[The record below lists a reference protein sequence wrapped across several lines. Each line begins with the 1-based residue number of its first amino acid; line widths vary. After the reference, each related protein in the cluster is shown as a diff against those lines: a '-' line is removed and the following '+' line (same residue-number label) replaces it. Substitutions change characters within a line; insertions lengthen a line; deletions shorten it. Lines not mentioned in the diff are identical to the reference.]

1 MTTLNGREQSAGTR
15 RFLDRGTPPHIATLV
30 LAAGL
35 AAMSMNIFLPSL
47 AAMADHFGTS
57 YAVMQFAVSGYL
69 AGTAAIQI
77 AIGPLSDI
85 FGRRPVMIGG
95 IVLLLLGTLICAFAP
110 NIAVFMAGRMIQT
123 GVVAGIVLSRA
134 IVRDMVPMDEAASMI
149 GYVTMGMSVVPMIAP
164 TLGGLLNDLFG
175 WQASFFALLISGLL
189 VLALVWRDLGETNTA
204 QSASFGAQFR
214 SWPQLLTSRRFWGYT
229 LTATFS
235 SGVFFSF
242 LGGAPFVGTVLFQLS
257 PAALGLYFFGM
268 AAGYMLGN
276 YLSGRYARRF
286 GIGPMMVSGNIVNVI
301 GLALAFLL
309 SVLDAAHPL
318 AFFGPL
324 SLIGVGNG
332 LTLPSANAGMVSVRP
347 HLAGSASGLGGAIML
362 GGGAALSVVAGAVL
376 HADGGT
382 LPLLV
387 VMTVTA
393 LLALLA
399 TEYVRL
405 IDRREG
411 ELAQENLR

>member
-1 MTTLNGREQSAGTR
+1 MNRV
-15 RFLDRGTPPHIATLV
+15 RFLDRATPPHIATLV
-30 LAAGL
+30 LAAGI

-47 AAMADHFGTS
+47 ATMADYFDTS

-69 AGTAAIQI
+69 AGTAIIQI
-77 AIGPLSDI
+77 AIGPLSDL

-95 IVLLLLGTLICAFAP
+95 IVLLLVGTLVCAWAP
-110 NIAVFMAGRMIQT
+110 NVLVFMIGRMLQT

-149 GYVTMGMSVVPMIAP
+149 GYVTMGMSLVPMVAP
-164 TLGGLLNDLFG
+164 TLGGVLDGMFG
-175 WQASFFALLISGLL
+175 WQASFIALFVAGIA
-189 VLALVWRDLGETNTA
+189 VLALVWQDLGETNRA
-204 QSASFGAQFR
+204 QATSFGEQFR
-214 SWPQLLTSRRFWGYT
+214 SWPQLLRSRRFWGYT
-229 LTATFS
+229 LTAAFS

-242 LGGAPFVGTVLFQLS
+242 LGGAPFVGSVIFKLS
-257 PAALGLYFFGM
+257 PSTLGLYFFSM

-276 YLSGRYARRF
+276 YLSGRYARHF
-286 GIGPMMVSGNIVNVI
+286 GIGPMMLSGNLVNVVGI
-301 GLALAFLL
+301 GAAILLAAMD
-309 SVLDAAHPL
+309 VGHPL

-347 HLAGSASGLGGAIML
+347 HLAGSASGLGGSITL

-376 HADGGT
+376 TPQTGT
-382 LPLLV
+382 IPLLAVMAVTV
-387 VMTVTA
+387 VIAVA
-393 LLALLA
+393 A
-399 TEYVRL
+399 TEYVRW

-411 ELAQENLR
+411 ELEGGPSDG

>member
-1 MTTLNGREQSAGTR
+1 MLNATQTSTGRT
-15 RFLDRGTPPHIATLV
+15 RFLNRSTPPHIATLV

-47 AAMADHFGTS
+47 AAMADHFDTS
-57 YAVMQFAVSGYL
+57 YAVMQLAVSGYL

-77 AIGPLSDI
+77 AIGPLSDR

-95 IVLLLLGTLICAFAP
+95 IALLLLGTVICMLAP
-110 NIAVFMAGRMIQT
+110 NIAVFMTGRIIQT

-134 IVRDMVPMDEAASMI
+134 IVRDMVPMEEAASMI

-164 TLGGLLNDLFG
+164 SLGGVLNDLFG
-175 WQASFFALLISGLL
+175 WQASFVALLLSGLL
-189 VLALVWRDLGETNTA
+189 VLLLVWRDLGETNTA
-204 QSASFGAQFR
+204 QSASFGEQFR
-214 SWPQLLTSRRFWGYT
+214 SWPQLLNSRRFWGYT

-242 LGGAPFVGTVLFQLS
+242 LGGAPFVGTVIFKLS
-257 PAALGLYFFGM
+257 PSALGFYFFSM

-286 GIGPMMVSGNIVNVI
+286 GIGPMMVSGNLVNLL
-301 GLALAFLL
+301 GLAGAFLL
-309 SVLDAAHPL
+309 SAAGAQHPF

-324 SLIGVGNG
+324 SLIGIGNG

-347 HLAGSASGLGGAIML
+347 HLAGSASGLGGAITL

-376 HADGGT
+376 HSDGGT

-393 LLALLA
+393 VLALLA
-399 TEYVRL
+399 TEYVRW
-405 IDRREG
+405 IDRRDGALAEEG
-411 ELAQENLR
+411 RS